1 MTTSNLMTTAGLV
14 MVPEAVRIVPEKMMN
29 APSATV
35 VTTALTATVQVP
47 KAETMSEQGEPLIE
61 ESRVNRLLDMHKEQM
76 GLADQAEFYLMQALW
91 ELRGSYSIDDMARW
105 MRCSRQTVYNKWGK
119 HGFEIKDDNAKPR
132 TDQE

>member
-1 MTTSNLMTTAGLV
+1 
-14 MVPEAVRIVPEKMMN
+14 
-29 APSATV
+29 
-35 VTTALTATVQVP
+35 
-47 KAETMSEQGEPLIE
+47 MSEQGEPTIE
-61 ESRVNRLLDMHKEQM
+61 EPRVSRLLDTHREQM